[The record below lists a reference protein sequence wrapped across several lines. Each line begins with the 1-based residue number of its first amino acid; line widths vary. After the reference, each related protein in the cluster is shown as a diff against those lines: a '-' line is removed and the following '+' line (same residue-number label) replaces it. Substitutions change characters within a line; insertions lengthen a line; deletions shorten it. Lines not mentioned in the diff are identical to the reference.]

1 MPGGTV
7 GSRVPGHRLRIV
19 AKTMQPVAVLADR
32 YTLEEELGRSR
43 TGLVCRSTDPLLR
56 RAVAV
61 KLVHPRLAD
70 DPAFAEALR
79 AQARRVAAVSV
90 PGIARL
96 LDTGEQDGVLYLVRE
111 YASGESLR
119 SRMDRESPASLKET
133 VRIGAALLRVLGE
146 AHDRDVLHLALG
158 PDDVI
163 VRADGAVQLIDL
175 AIGAAIV
182 ASRPNEIASLLGVEY
197 LAPEQVAGRAC
208 DARTDVY
215 AVAAVLFEM
224 LTGEPPRGR
233 TSVRAVREDVP
244 RSVDRAIARGLDPV
258 PERRYPDARA
268 FADALEG
275 SVDTS
280 IVDVPEEDRANV
292 FAWIGVPL
300 IVVGLAIALI
310 TLGLWFGELE
320 VGGPLA
326 IRPAAPKQSPAVEI
340 PPVAVRP
347 LAVTAI
353 DPFGDGSELSS
364 NAGLATDGELS
375 TVWKSEDYFDGELG
389 KPGIGL
395 LLDLGQSVEVD
406 GLRLS
411 TPYPGFTF
419 GVAVGDDP
427 SALVGDVGDTVT
439 STAWTRVRLEGT
451 GRYVLVWITSVVPV
465 DDGTRA
471 EVAELRA
478 VVPAAD
484 AERVGA

>member
-1 MPGGTV
+1 
-7 GSRVPGHRLRIV
+7 
-19 AKTMQPVAVLADR
+19 MQPVAVLADR

-79 AQARRVAAVSV
+79 AQARRVAGVTVS
-90 PGIARL
+90 GIARL

-111 YASGESLR
+111 YAPGESIR
-119 SRMDRESPASLKET
+119 SRLDRDGPTQPGET
-133 VRIGAALLRVLGE
+133 VRVGAALLRVLAE
-146 AHDRDVLHLALG
+146 AHDRDVLHLALD

-163 VRADGAVQLIDL
+163 VGEDGSVQVIDL
-175 AIGAAIV
+175 AIGAAIA
-182 ASRPNEIASLLGVEY
+182 ASRPDEAASLLGDEY
-197 LAPEQVAGRAC
+197 LAPEQIGATAC

-224 LTGEPPRGR
+224 LTGGPPRGR

-244 RSVDRAIARGLDPV
+244 RSLDRAIACGLDPD
-258 PERRYPDARA
+258 PERRYPDARV
-268 FADALEG
+268 FADALER
-275 SVDTS
+275 SVDATT
-280 IVDVPEEDRANV
+280 VVVPEEERANV
-292 FAWIGVPL
+292 YAWIGVPL
-300 IVVGLAIALI
+300 IVVALAIALI

-320 VGGPLA
+320 VGGPLG
-326 IRPAAPKQSPAVEI
+326 IRPAAPKPSPAVQI

-364 NAGLATDGELS
+364 NAGLAADGDLS
-375 TVWKSEDYFDGELG
+375 TSWKSENYFDGELA
-389 KPGIGL
+389 KPGVGL

-427 SALVGDVGDTVT
+427 STLVEHVGNTVT
-439 STAWTRVRLEGT
+439 STASTRVRLQGT
-451 GRYVLVWITSVVPV
+451 GRYVLVWITSIVPV

-471 EVAELRA
+471 EVAEVRV
-478 VVPAAD
+478 VVPATD

>member
-1 MPGGTV
+1 
-7 GSRVPGHRLRIV
+7 
-19 AKTMQPVAVLADR
+19 MQPVAVLADR

-79 AQARRVAAVSV
+79 LQARLVAAVSV
-90 PGIARL
+90 SGIARL

-111 YASGESLR
+111 YAAGESLR
-119 SRMDRESPASLKET
+119 SRLERDGPAPPDET
-133 VRIGAALLRVLGE
+133 VRIGAALLRVLAG
-146 AHDRDVLHLALG
+146 AHDRDVLHLALD

-163 VRADGAVQLIDL
+163 VGADGTVHLIDL

-182 ASRPNEIASLLGVEY
+182 ASRPNEAASLLGDEY
-197 LAPEQVAGRAC
+197 LAPEQVAGQTC

-244 RSVDRAIARGLDPV
+244 RSLDRVIARGLDPD
-258 PERRYPDARA
+258 PERRYPDARS
-268 FADALEG
+268 FADTLER
-275 SVDTS
+275 SVDANS
-280 IVDVPEEDRANV
+280 ADGPEEDRANM

-310 TLGLWFGELE
+310 SLGLWFGELE
-320 VGGPLA
+320 VGGPLG
-326 IRPAAPKQSPAVEI
+326 IRPAAPKPSAAVAT

-347 LAVTAI
+347 AAVSAI

-364 NAGLATDGELS
+364 NAGLAADGDLS
-375 TVWKSEDYFDGELG
+375 TAWKSEDYFDGELG

-427 SALVGDVGDTVT
+427 NTLVDHVGDTVT
-439 STAWTRVRLEGT
+439 STASTRVRLQGT
-451 GRYVLVWITSVVPV
+451 GRYVMVWITSVVPV
-465 DDGTRA
+465 NDGTRA
-471 EVAELRA
+471 EVAEVRA

>member
-1 MPGGTV
+1 
-7 GSRVPGHRLRIV
+7 
-19 AKTMQPVAVLADR
+19 MQPVAVLADR
-32 YTLEEELGRSR
+32 YALEEELGRSR

-56 RAVAV
+56 RDVAV

-111 YASGESLR
+111 YAPGESLR
-119 SRMDRESPASLKET
+119 SRLDRESPASPEET
-133 VRIGAALLRVLGE
+133 ARTGAALLRVLAE
-146 AHDRDVLHLALG
+146 AHDRDVLHLALD

-163 VRADGAVQLIDL
+163 VGADGTVHLIDL
-175 AIGAAIV
+175 AIGAAIA
-182 ASRPNEIASLLGVEY
+182 ASRPTETASLLGDEY
-197 LAPEQVAGRAC
+197 LAPEQIQGQAC

-224 LTGEPPRGR
+224 LTGEPPGGR
-233 TSVRAVREDVP
+233 TSARAVREAVP
-244 RSVDRAIARGLDPV
+244 RSLDRVIARGLDPD
-258 PERRYPDARA
+258 PERRYPDARS
-268 FADALEG
+268 FADPLER
-275 SVDTS
+275 SIDTDVVDMPGQGRS
-280 IVDVPEEDRANV
+280 NL
-292 FAWIGVPL
+292 FAWVGVPL
-300 IVVGLAIALI
+300 IVVGLAIVLI
-310 TLGLWFGELE
+310 SLGLWFGELE
-320 VGGPLA
+320 VGGPLG
-326 IRPAAPKQSPAVEI
+326 IRPVAPRPSPAVEI
-340 PPVAVRP
+340 QPVAVRP
-347 LAVTAI
+347 LVVSAI

-364 NAGLATDGELS
+364 NASLAADGDL
-375 TVWKSEDYFDGELG
+375 TTAWKSEDYFDGELG

-395 LLDLGQSVEVD
+395 LLDLGQDVQVD

-411 TPYPGFTF
+411 TPFPGFTF

-427 SALVGDVGDTVT
+427 NTLVEQVGDTVT
-439 STAWTRVRLEGT
+439 STASTRVRLQGT

-471 EVAELRA
+471 EVSEVRV

-484 AERVGA
+484 AERLGA

>member
-1 MPGGTV
+1 
-7 GSRVPGHRLRIV
+7 
-19 AKTMQPVAVLADR
+19 MQPVAVLADR

-43 TGLVCRSTDPLLR
+43 TGLICRSTDPLLR

-111 YASGESLR
+111 YAPGESLR
-119 SRMDRESPASLKET
+119 SRLERESPASPNET
-133 VRIGAALLRVLGE
+133 VLIGAALLRVLAE
-146 AHDRDVLHLALG
+146 AHDRDVLHLALD

-163 VRADGAVQLIDL
+163 VGPDGAVHVIDL

-182 ASRPNEIASLLGVEY
+182 ASRPGETATLLGDAY
-197 LAPEQVAGRAC
+197 LAPEQVAGQAC
-208 DARTDVY
+208 DARTDLY

-233 TSVRAVREDVP
+233 TSVRTVREDVP
-244 RSVDRAIARGLDPV
+244 RSVDRAIARGLDPD
-258 PERRYPDARA
+258 PERRYADARG
-268 FADALEG
+268 FADTLEH
-275 SVDTS
+275 SVDVI
-280 IVDVPEEDRANV
+280 IVNVPEEDRANV

-300 IVVGLAIALI
+300 IVVGLAIVLI
-310 TLGLWFGELE
+310 TLGLWLGELE
-320 VGGPLA
+320 VGGPLG
-326 IRPAAPKQSPAVEI
+326 IRPAAPKPSPAVEMA
-340 PPVAVRP
+340 PVPVRP

-364 NAGLATDGELS
+364 NAGMAADGELS
-375 TVWKSEDYFDGELG
+375 TAWKSEDYFDGELG

-395 LLDLGQSVEVD
+395 MLDLGQSVHVD

-411 TPYPGFTF
+411 TPYPGFAF

-427 SALVGDVGDTVT
+427 TALVQDVGNTVT
-439 STAWTRVRLEGT
+439 SSASTRVRLPGT

-471 EVAELRA
+471 EVAEVRV

-484 AERVGA
+484 AERLGA

>member
-1 MPGGTV
+1 
-7 GSRVPGHRLRIV
+7 
-19 AKTMQPVAVLADR
+19 MQPVAVLADR
-32 YTLEEELGRSR
+32 YTLEQELGRSR

-79 AQARRVAAVSV
+79 AQARRVAGVSV
-90 PGIARL
+90 SGIARL

-111 YASGESLR
+111 YAPGESVR
-119 SRMDRESPASLKET
+119 SRLEREGPTPPDET
-133 VRIGAALLRVLGE
+133 VRIGSTLLRILAE
-146 AHDRDVLHLALG
+146 AHDRDVLHLALD

-163 VRADGAVQLIDL
+163 VGEDGSLHVIDL
-175 AIGAAIV
+175 AIGAAIA
-182 ASRPNEIASLLGVEY
+182 ASRPDEAASLLGDEY
-197 LAPEQVAGRAC
+197 LAPEQIGATAC

-258 PERRYPDARA
+258 PERRYPDARG
-268 FADALEG
+268 FADALER
-275 SVDTS
+275 SVDATT
-280 IVDVPEEDRANV
+280 VVVPEDERANV
-292 FAWIGVPL
+292 YAWIAVPL
-300 IVVGLAIALI
+300 IVVALAIALI

-320 VGGPLA
+320 VGGPLG
-326 IRPAAPKQSPAVEI
+326 IRPAAKPSSTVQI

-364 NAGLATDGELS
+364 NAGLAADGDLS
-375 TVWKSEDYFDGELG
+375 TAWKSENYFDGELG

-395 LLDLGQSVEVD
+395 VLDLGQSVEVD

-427 SALVGDVGDTVT
+427 SALAEHVGNTVT
-439 STAWTRVRLEGT
+439 STASTRVRLQGT
-451 GRYVLVWITSVVPV
+451 GRYVLVWITSIVPV

-471 EVAELRA
+471 EVAEVRV

>member
-1 MPGGTV
+1 
-7 GSRVPGHRLRIV
+7 
-19 AKTMQPVAVLADR
+19 MQPVAVLADR

-56 RAVAV
+56 RDVAV

-79 AQARRVAAVSV
+79 EQARRVAAMSV

-111 YASGESLR
+111 YAPGESLR
-119 SRMDRESPASLKET
+119 SRMDRETPASPNET

-163 VRADGAVQLIDL
+163 VGADGAVHLIDL

-182 ASRPNEIASLLGVEY
+182 ASRPNETASLLGVEY

-208 DARTDVY
+208 DARTDAY
-215 AVAAVLFEM
+215 AVAAVLFAM

-244 RSVDRAIARGLDPV
+244 RSVDRAIARGLDQD

-275 SVDTS
+275 SVDTA
-280 IVDVPEEDRANV
+280 IVDVSSDEDRANV

-310 TLGLWFGELE
+310 TLGLWFGDLE
-320 VGGPLA
+320 VGGPLG
-326 IRPAAPKQSPAVEI
+326 IRPAAPKPFPAVEI

-427 SALVGDVGDTVT
+427 SALVDQVGEAVP
-439 STAWTRVRLEGT
+439 STASTRVRLEGT

-471 EVAELRA
+471 EVAEVRV

>member
-1 MPGGTV
+1 
-7 GSRVPGHRLRIV
+7 
-19 AKTMQPVAVLADR
+19 MQPVAVLANR
-32 YTLEEELGRSR
+32 YALEEELGRSR

-61 KLVHPRLAD
+61 KLVHPRLAE

-111 YASGESLR
+111 YAPGDSLR
-119 SRMDRESPASLKET
+119 SRLDHESPASPDET
-133 VRIGAALLRVLGE
+133 VRIGSALLRLLTE
-146 AHDRDVLHLALG
+146 AHDRDVLHLALD

-163 VRADGAVQLIDL
+163 VAADGSVHLIDL
-175 AIGAAIV
+175 AIGAAIA
-182 ASRPNEIASLLGVEY
+182 ASRPDETASLLGDAY
-197 LAPEQVAGRAC
+197 LAPEQVAGQAC
-208 DARTDVY
+208 DARTDVF
-215 AVAAVLFEM
+215 AVATVLFEM

-233 TSVRAVREDVP
+233 TSVRAIREDVP
-244 RSVDRAIARGLDPV
+244 RSLDRALARGLDLD
-258 PERRYPDARA
+258 PERRYPDARS
-268 FADALEG
+268 FADALER
-275 SVDTS
+275 SVHSTD
-280 IVDVPEEDRANV
+280 VDEDRANV

-300 IVVGLAIALI
+300 IVVGLAIVLI

-320 VGGPLA
+320 VGGPLG
-326 IRPAAPKQSPAVEI
+326 IRPAAPKPSPAVEF
-340 PPVAVRP
+340 PSVSVRP

-364 NAGLATDGELS
+364 NAGLAADGELS
-375 TVWKSEDYFDGELG
+375 TAWKSEDYFDGDLD

-395 LLDLGQSVEVD
+395 LLDLGQSVRVD
-406 GLRLS
+406 GVRLS

-419 GVAVGDDP
+419 GVSVGDDP
-427 SALVGDVGDTVT
+427 NALVDQVGDTVT
-439 STAWTRVRLEGT
+439 SAASTRVRLQGT

-471 EVAELRA
+471 EVAEVRV
-478 VVPAAD
+478 VVPAAN
-484 AERVGA
+484 AERAGA

>member
-1 MPGGTV
+1 
-7 GSRVPGHRLRIV
+7 
-19 AKTMQPVAVLADR
+19 MQPVAVLADR
-32 YTLEEELGRSR
+32 YALEEELGRSR

-111 YASGESLR
+111 YAPGESLR
-119 SRMDRESPASLKET
+119 SRLDRESPASPDET
-133 VRIGAALLRVLGE
+133 VRIGTALLRVLAE
-146 AHDRDVLHLALG
+146 AHDREVLHLALD

-163 VRADGAVQLIDL
+163 VSADGSVHLIDL
-175 AIGAAIV
+175 AIGAAI
-182 ASRPNEIASLLGVEY
+182 ATSRPDEAVALLGDAY
-197 LAPEQVAGRAC
+197 LAPEQVAGQAC
-208 DARTDVY
+208 DVRTDEF
-215 AVAAVLFEM
+215 AVATVLFEM
-224 LTGEPPRGR
+224 LTGQPPRGR
-233 TSVRAVREDVP
+233 TSVRTIREDVP
-244 RSVDRAIARGLDPV
+244 RSLDRAIARGLYPDPV
-258 PERRYPDARA
+258 RRYPDARG
-268 FADALEG
+268 FADALER
-275 SVDTS
+275 SVHT
-280 IVDVPEEDRANV
+280 VDVPDEDRANV

-300 IVVGLAIALI
+300 IVVGLAIVLI
-310 TLGLWFGELE
+310 TFGLWFGELE
-320 VGGPLA
+320 VGGPLG
-326 IRPAAPKQSPAVEI
+326 IRPAAPKPSPAVEF
-340 PPVAVRP
+340 PAVSVRP

-364 NAGLATDGELS
+364 NAGFAADGELP
-375 TVWKSEDYFDGELG
+375 TAWKSEDYFDGELG

-395 LLDLGQSVEVD
+395 LLDLGQSMEVD

-427 SALVGDVGDTVT
+427 NALVDRVGDTVT
-439 STAWTRVRLEGT
+439 SSASTRVRLQGT

-471 EVAELRA
+471 EVAEVRV
-478 VVPAAD
+478 VVPAGD
-484 AERVGA
+484 AERAGA

>member
-1 MPGGTV
+1 
-7 GSRVPGHRLRIV
+7 
-19 AKTMQPVAVLADR
+19 MQPVAVLADR
-32 YTLEEELGRSR
+32 YALEQELGRSR

-79 AQARRVAAVSV
+79 AQARRVAGVSV
-90 PGIARL
+90 SGIARL

-111 YASGESLR
+111 YAPGESVR
-119 SRMDRESPASLKET
+119 SRLEREGPTPPDET
-133 VRIGAALLRVLGE
+133 VRIGSTLLRILAE
-146 AHDRDVLHLALG
+146 AHDRDVLHLALD

-163 VRADGAVQLIDL
+163 VGEDGSLHVIDL
-175 AIGAAIV
+175 AIGAAIA
-182 ASRPNEIASLLGVEY
+182 ASRPDEAASLLGDEY
-197 LAPEQVAGRAC
+197 LAPEQIGATAC

-258 PERRYPDARA
+258 PERRYPDARG
-268 FADALEG
+268 FADALER
-275 SVDTS
+275 SVDATT
-280 IVDVPEEDRANV
+280 VVVPEDERANV
-292 FAWIGVPL
+292 YAWIAVPL
-300 IVVGLAIALI
+300 IVVALAIALI

-320 VGGPLA
+320 VGGPLG
-326 IRPAAPKQSPAVEI
+326 IRPAAKPSSTVQI

-364 NAGLATDGELS
+364 NAGLAADGDLS
-375 TVWKSEDYFDGELG
+375 TAWKSENYFDGELG

-395 LLDLGQSVEVD
+395 VLDLGQSVEVD

-427 SALVGDVGDTVT
+427 SALAEHVGNTVT
-439 STAWTRVRLEGT
+439 STASTRVRLQGT
-451 GRYVLVWITSVVPV
+451 GRYVLVWITSIVPV

-471 EVAELRA
+471 EVAEVRV